1 MVTKACTKCHRIMD
15 EDICAICKISTSK
28 NWSGFLIVVDPESSN
43 IAKELNISLPGEY
56 ALRVR

>member
-1 MVTKACTKCHRIMD
+1 MVTKACTKCHRLM
-15 EDICAICKISTSK
+15 EAERCAICNIPSSK
-28 NWSGFLIVVDPESSN
+28 NWSGFLIIVDPENSN

>member
-1 MVTKACTKCHRIMD
+1 MVTKACTRCKRLM
-15 EDICAICKISTSK
+15 ESERCAICDIPSSK
-28 NWSGFLIVVDPESSN
+28 NWSGFLIIIDPENSG

>member
-1 MVTKACTKCHRIMD
+1 MEAER
-15 EDICAICKISTSK
+15 CAICNIPSSK
-28 NWSGFLIVVDPESSN
+28 NWSGFLIIVDPEKSN